1 MSRYE
6 KHDHD
11 DGKFQC
17 PLCDYGHGPG
27 NGKSRQAVSNHH
39 RKTHDEPKESE
50 EIPLDPP
57 LEADNA
63 ESWLNYEMP
72 EVDEEI
78 TVSTVPLA
86 DTLLRGALA
95 NEEEVPK
102 SPKALKEF
110 YRQQGKMMRW
120 IFSGFVDPLFSW
132 WGRGVMA
139 DPDFVIKRSSSD
151 WELFEDASAS
161 WLEYRGLSVPL
172 TPDVVM
178 LGTVASFY
186 APVVVKV
193 RAKRDPNRKSWFQR
207 WRARR
212 AVRRALKREEAVDD
226 VEP

>member
-6 KHDHD
+6 KHETDE
-11 DGKFQC
+11 GKYQC
-17 PLCDYGHGPG
+17 PVCDYGHGEG

-39 RKTHDEPKESE
+39 KKAHDTPVEESQKS
-50 EIPLDPP
+50 PSDPP
-57 LEADNA
+57 LEGDISF
-63 ESWLNYEMP
+63 SWLDYETP
-72 EVDEEI
+72 EVDEETTI
-78 TVSTVPLA
+78 ETLPLA
-86 DTLLRGALA
+86 DTILRGALA
-95 NEEEVPK
+95 NENEIPK

-110 YRQQGKMMRW
+110 YRQQGKMMKW
-120 IFSGFVDPLFSW
+120 VFSGFVDPLFSW

-139 DPDFVIKRSSSD
+139 DPEFQVKRSASD

-161 WLEYRGLSVPL
+161 WLEYRGLTVPL

-193 RAKRDPNRKSWFQR
+193 RAKRDPNRTSWLQR

-212 AVRRALKREEAVDD
+212 AVRKALKKRGEDEH
-226 VEP
+226 E

>member
-6 KHDHD
+6 KHDTD
-11 DGKFQC
+11 EGKFQC
-17 PLCDYGHGPG
+17 PECDYGHGEG
-27 NGKSRQAVSNHH
+27 NGKSRQAVSSHH
-39 RKTHDEPKESE
+39 KKTHDETVEKVE
-50 EIPLDPP
+50 ETVEDPS
-57 LEADNA
+57 LEGDISF
-63 ESWLNYEMP
+63 SWLDYETP
-72 EVDEEI
+72 EVDE
-78 TVSTVPLA
+78 STTISTTPLA
-86 DTLLRGALA
+86 ETILRGALA
-95 NEEEVPK
+95 NEGELPK

-110 YRQQGKMMRW
+110 YKQQGKMLRW
-120 IFSGFVDPLFSW
+120 VFSGFVDPLFAW

-139 DPDFVIKRSSSD
+139 DPDFEIKRSSSD

-161 WLEYRGLSVPL
+161 WLEYRGLTVPL

-212 AVRRALKREEAVDD
+212 AVRKALKNRGEDEH
-226 VEP
+226 E

>member
-6 KHDHD
+6 KHDAD
-11 DGKFQC
+11 EGKYQC
-17 PLCDYGHGPG
+17 PVCDYGHGQA

-39 RKTHDEPKESE
+39 KKAHREPVE
-50 EIPLDPP
+50 EIEISPSDPP
-57 LEADNA
+57 LEEDISF
-63 ESWLNYEMP
+63 SWLDYEMP
-72 EVDEEI
+72 EVEDD
-78 TVSTVPLA
+78 STVATSPLA
-86 DTLLRGALA
+86 DTILRGALA
-95 NEEEVPK
+95 NENELPK

-120 IFSGFVDPLFSW
+120 LFSGFVDPLFSW

-139 DPDFVIKRSSSD
+139 DPDFEIKRSSSD

-161 WLEYRGLSVPL
+161 WLEYRGLTVPL

-178 LGTVASFY
+178 LGTVATFY

-193 RAKRDPNRKSWFQR
+193 RAKRDPNRTSWFQR

-212 AVRRALKREEAVDD
+212 AVRKALKKRGEDEI
-226 VEP
+226 E

>member
-6 KHDHD
+6 KHETDE
-11 DGKFQC
+11 GKYQC
-17 PLCDYGHGPG
+17 TVCDYGHGEG

-39 RKTHDEPKESE
+39 RKAHDAPAQEIEES
-50 EIPLDPP
+50 PVDPP
-57 LEADNA
+57 LDGEISF
-63 ESWLNYEMP
+63 SWLDYETP
-72 EVDEEI
+72 EVDEETTI
-78 TVSTVPLA
+78 STTPLA

-95 NEEEVPK
+95 NEGELPK

-110 YRQQGKMMRW
+110 YKQQGKMMRW
-120 IFSGFVDPLFSW
+120 VFSGFVDPLFAW

-139 DPDFVIKRSSSD
+139 DPDFTIKRSSSD

-161 WLEYRGLSVPL
+161 WLEYRGLTVPL

-212 AVRRALKREEAVDD
+212 AVRKALKSKGDD
-226 VEP
+226 EHE